1 MIEAIES
8 IKAYDQKNFVEQVV
22 KQVTMMEMKKLEVE
36 IQYSYWNENYTAL
49 IIGRKVKKNESGKT
63 IR

>member
-8 IKAYDQKNFVEQVV
+8 IKAYDQKSFVEQVV

-63 IR
+63 I